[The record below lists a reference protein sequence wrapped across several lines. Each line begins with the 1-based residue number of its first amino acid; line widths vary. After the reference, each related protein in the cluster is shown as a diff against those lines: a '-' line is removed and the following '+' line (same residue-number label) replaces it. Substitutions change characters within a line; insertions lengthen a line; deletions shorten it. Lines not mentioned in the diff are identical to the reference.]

1 MIASSNLN
9 LANVYQGNQGFPG
22 GSDCKKSAWNA
33 EDLGL
38 IPGWGRSPGE
48 GNGNPLHY
56 PMVIDLFGCFR
67 GQLWIFILT
76 SFKYDDDCSTH
87 EDI

>member
-38 IPGWGRSPGE
+38 IPGWGRAPHRGH
-48 GNGNPLHY
+48 GNPLVFLPGESPGTEEPGGLQSMGSHR
-56 PMVIDLFGCFR
+56 VRHD
-67 GQLWIFILT
+67 
-76 SFKYDDDCSTH
+76 
-87 EDI
+87 